1 MKALLALVGL
11 LLCTVT
17 AALIEIEHRVNVGD
31 AEAAIENRVRLA
43 FLKEQARPASDYLPF
58 PYLQEE
64 AYTRGF
70 QKLQKDEVVVPS
82 PLLNRK
88 PPFIR
93 LHFQVDSQG
102 AFTSPQV
109 PTGTA
114 SEIAAQWQEVPEDK
128 QAAERALLDD
138 VKHLVDPR
146 AAAGLTL
153 RPAWFHGELFFL
165 RRLDAKLQGFWVD
178 WPALRASLKEEV
190 PDATLTPGD
199 DLHTLP
205 VDLAVSRFATWGRW
219 SPAHTASVVIWVV
232 AGLAAVFVVR
242 RQQAALAKER
252 RFSSLVTH
260 ELRGPLTTFRLYH
273 ELLEEGQVPADKQHE
288 YFTTLRKES
297 DRMAHMVENVIAHA
311 RVESGRSKLD
321 VRPAGVASLVR
332 AIDVDTDLGN
342 AAEVEVRVD
351 AVAVGQVLH
360 NLIDNARKYGAE
372 PVTLRA
378 RVAGDHVEL
387 RVSDAGPGPDCDPF
401 RPFERGA
408 HEGTPNRGLG
418 VGLTLSRGLARQM
431 GGDLALEPPA
441 TFVLSLPRSP
451 GASGA

>member
-1 MKALLALVGL
+1 MKALLALVGM

-17 AALIEIEHRVNVGD
+17 VALIEIEHAVFVGD

-43 FLKEQARPASDYLPF
+43 FLKEQARPASDYTPF
-58 PYLQEE
+58 PYLQ
-64 AYTRGF
+64 A
-70 QKLQKDEVVVPS
+70 EV
-82 PLLNRK
+82 
-88 PPFIR
+88 R
-93 LHFQVDSQG
+93 LHFQVDTRG

-114 SEIAAQWQEVPEDK
+114 SEIAAQWQAVPEDK
-128 QAAERALLDD
+128 QAEERTLLDD
-138 VKHLVDPR
+138 VKRLVEP
-146 AAAGLTL
+146 AVEAGLTL
-153 RPAWFHGELFFL
+153 RPVWFGGELFFV

-178 WPALRASLKEEV
+178 WPALRESLREEV

-205 VDLAVSRFATWGRW
+205 VDLHVSRLATWRRW
-219 SPAHTASVVIWVV
+219 SLAHTASIVIWIV
-232 AGLAAVFVVR
+232 AGLAAVFVAR

-252 RFSSLVTH
+252 RFASLVTH

-273 ELLEEGQVPADKQHE
+273 ELLEEGQVPAEKQQE

-311 RVESGRSKLD
+311 RLESGRSKLD
-321 VRPAGVASLVR
+321 IRPTRVAALVR
-332 AIDVDTDLGN
+332 AIDVDTDLGE
-342 AAEVEVRVD
+342 AAEAEVKVD

-372 PVTLRA
+372 PVTLAA
-378 RVAGDHVEL
+378 RVAGDTVEL

-401 RPFERGA
+401 RPFGRGS

-441 TFVLSLPRSP
+441 TFVLSLPR
-451 GASGA
+451 A